1 MSLKDRWFGSWT
13 KQRKAQLDEL
23 SLMWRALR
31 RDWLSMVSIF
41 IILFFILA
49 AIFAPYL
56 TPYPEQGRGEPNI
69 TSKFEPPSREHPM
82 GTDRLGRDLLAR
94 VLFGARTSLSLGF
107 IVVGLAVTI
116 GVPLGAAAGYFGGRV
131 DELIMR
137 VTDIFLSFPSLLLAI
152 AIVAALGPSYI
163 NTVFAITIV
172 WWPWYTRIVRAQ
184 TLSIKERSYI
194 EAARGIG
201 VKNFTIITRHVLP
214 NITTPV
220 LVQATIDIGAAILTG
235 AVLSFL
241 GMGVQPPTADWGKM
255 VDVGR
260 AYMLV
265 APWYATFPGLS
276 LFLVALAMNLLG
288 DGIRDVL
295 DPRTRRLG

>member
-1 MSLKDRWFGSWT
+1 MSLTDRWLGSWT

-23 SLMWRALR
+23 RLMGRALR

-116 GVPLGAAAGYFGGRV
+116 GVPLGAIAGYFGGRV

-194 EAARGIG
+194 EAAKGIG
-201 VKNFTIITRHVLP
+201 VKNFTIISRHVLP